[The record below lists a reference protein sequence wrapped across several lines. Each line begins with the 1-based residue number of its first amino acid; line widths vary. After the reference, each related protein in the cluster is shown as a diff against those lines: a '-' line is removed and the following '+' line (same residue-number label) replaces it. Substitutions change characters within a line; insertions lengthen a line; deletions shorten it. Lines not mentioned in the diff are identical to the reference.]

1 MIDDMINFNMYTVS
15 YISRDDYHIGV
26 LKNWGF
32 VFGLIFS
39 FKPEV
44 YKYPALDLEVQ
55 SEHMRTVSN
64 DLRI

>member
-1 MIDDMINFNMYTVS
+1 MIGDMINFNMYTVS

-32 VFGLIFS
+32 VFRLIFS
-39 FKPEV
+39 FKTEV